1 MDLRLHF
8 RVLWRFRILVALGI
22 LCALAVAFLALM
34 RVDFATGKVSYRASE
49 QWVSYSRIFVTQR
62 GFPYG
67 AVRTS
72 GQDPASL
79 AANAIL
85 YSQLANTDPV
95 LHLAFG
101 PTKPP
106 GTIQAAPVLASQ
118 SGSDALPIISIAA
131 TAATSTKAKSLAR
144 RETSGLIRYVQ
155 SLQNGAQ
162 IASDNRVQLRV
173 IQQPV
178 LATLL
183 KGRSKTLPIV
193 VFLTT
198 LLAFVGLAFVLE
210 NLRPLAGKEF
220 APVSLP
226 RAENVA

>member
-1 MDLRLHF
+1 MDLRLHL

-34 RVDFATGKVSYRASE
+34 RVDYTTGKVSYRASE

-67 AVRTS
+67 AVSTN
-72 GQDPASL
+72 GQNPSAL

-95 LHLAFG
+95 LRLAFG

-118 SGSDALPIISIAA
+118 STSDALPIISIAA
-131 TAATSTKAKSLAR
+131 TAATPARAKNLAR
-144 RETSGLIRYVQ
+144 LETSGLIRYVQ
-155 SLQNGAQ
+155 RLQTGAQ
-162 IASDNRVQLRV
+162 IAPNNRIQLRV
-173 IQQPV
+173 IQQPLV
-178 LATLL
+178 ATLF
-183 KGRSKTLPIV
+183 KARSKTLPIV

-198 LLAFVGLAFVLE
+198 LLAFIGLAFVLE